1 MKKAKK
7 LYILL
12 AVVVL
17 VIGLVA
23 IFLFTNDSPQTVA
36 SSDDNNSID
45 YIELAN
51 TTDDISKIYTL
62 DYQSGINEQIET
74 LKNKN
79 NYTIKEPLLIANP
92 YGTNTTGVYMY
103 FKTDDECNVSYT
115 ISAEGYDDFSKT
127 LNNSNNN
134 GYTTEHEYLLV
145 GIVPGTTNNII
156 VTLTDANEN
165 IIDTLNWSYDAPK
178 LLGSEDNVQ
187 LEITTGSSS
196 EPLSD
201 GLYAML
207 GNRTAEDNEEVD
219 FILLY
224 DNNGTIRSEIPI
236 TSYRSC
242 RIIFDDDM
250 MYYSISTSKIAGM
263 NRLGQV
269 TEIFNTGDY
278 KLHHDYIWGGE
289 NDLLVLASKNDAKT
303 EEDIIISIDRDTGDV
318 SEIIDLK
325 DLFTNY
331 FNTLNIDE
339 DSDEALDW
347 MHINSIQLI
356 NDDSIIISSRE
367 TSSIIKIDN
376 IYDQPTVD
384 YMIGSKTFWQESGYN
399 DLVLEQIGDFSLNA
413 GQHCVT
419 YQEDDSLAD
428 GQYYLYFYNNNNTV
442 CSTRDYDYSNE
453 TNYEGASIGVNGEQ
467 SYYDKYLVDEKS
479 GTFELVNRI
488 SVTYSG
494 YVSSVQELD
503 DNIIVDSGSAFEA
516 SEFDSN
522 NQLIQTVIGT
532 GDTWW
537 YRVFKYDFNNYWFQ

>member
-7 LYILL
+7 IILIC
-12 AVVVL
+12 AGII

-23 IFLFTNDSPQTVA
+23 IFLFTNDSPQTAA
-36 SSDDNNSID
+36 SSNDSNSID
-45 YIELAN
+45 YIELTD

-62 DYQSGINEQIET
+62 DYQSEINEQIET

-92 YGTNTTGVYMY
+92 YGTNTTAVYMY
-103 FKTDDECNVSYT
+103 FKTDDECNASYT
-115 ISAEGYDDFSKT
+115 ISADGYDDFLRT
-127 LNNSNNN
+127 LNNNSNS

-145 GIVPGTTNNII
+145 GFVPGTTNNIT
-156 VTLTDANEN
+156 VTLTDTKGN
-165 IIDTLNWSYDAPK
+165 IIDTLDWSYDAPE
-178 LLGSEDNVQ
+178 LLGSEDNIQ
-187 LEITTGSSS
+187 LEVTTGNSS

-207 GNRTAEDNEEVD
+207 GNHTAEDNEEVD

-242 RIIFDDDM
+242 RVIFDDDM
-250 MYYSISTSKIAGM
+250 MYYSISASKIAGM
-263 NRLGQV
+263 NKTGQV

-278 KLHHDYIWGGE
+278 KLHHDYIWGSE
-289 NDLLVLASKNDAKT
+289 NDLIVLASKKDAET
-303 EEDIIISIDRDTGDV
+303 NEDRIISIDRDTGDV
-318 SEIIDLK
+318 KELIDLK
-325 DLFTNY
+325 DLFSNY
-331 FNTLNIDE
+331 FNTLTISD
-339 DSDEALDW
+339 DSDEAFDW

-356 NDDSIIISSRE
+356 NEDSIIISSRE

-384 YMIGSKTFWQESGYN
+384 YMIGSKTFWQESGYDN
-399 DLVLEQIGDFSLNA
+399 LVLEQIGDFSLNA

-442 CSTRDYDYSNE
+442 CSTRNYDYSNE

-467 SYYDKYLVDEKS
+467 SYYDKYLVDENL
-479 GTFELVNRI
+479 GTFELVDRI

-503 DNIIVDSGSAFEA
+503 DNIIIDSGSAFEA

-522 NQLIQTVIGT
+522 HQLIQTVVGT

>member
-7 LYILL
+7 IILIC
-12 AVVVL
+12 AGII

-23 IFLFTNDSPQTVA
+23 IFLFTNDFPQTAA
-36 SSDDNNSID
+36 SSNDSNSID
-45 YIELAN
+45 YIELTD

-62 DYQSGINEQIET
+62 DYQSEINEQIET

-92 YGTNTTGVYMY
+92 YGTNTTAVYMY
-103 FKTDDECNVSYT
+103 FKTDDECNASYT
-115 ISAEGYDDFSKT
+115 ISADGYDDFLRT
-127 LNNSNNN
+127 LNNNSNS

-145 GIVPGTTNNII
+145 GFVPGTTNNIT
-156 VTLTDANEN
+156 VTLTDTKGN
-165 IIDTLNWSYDAPK
+165 IIDTLDWSYDAPE
-178 LLGSEDNVQ
+178 LLGSEDNIQ
-187 LEITTGSSS
+187 LEVTTGNSS

-242 RIIFDDDM
+242 RVIFDDDM
-250 MYYSISTSKIAGM
+250 MYYSISASKIAGM
-263 NRLGQV
+263 NKTGQV

-278 KLHHDYIWGGE
+278 KLHHDYIWGSE
-289 NDLLVLASKNDAKT
+289 NDLIVLASKKDAET
-303 EEDIIISIDRDTGDV
+303 NEDRIISIDRDTGDV
-318 SEIIDLK
+318 KELIDLK
-325 DLFTNY
+325 DLFSNY
-331 FNTLNIDE
+331 FNTLTISD
-339 DSDEALDW
+339 DSDEAFDW

-356 NDDSIIISSRE
+356 NEDSIIISSRE

-384 YMIGSKTFWQESGYN
+384 YMIGSKTFWQESGYDN
-399 DLVLEQIGDFSLNA
+399 LVLEQIGDFSLNA

-442 CSTRDYDYSNE
+442 CSTHNYDYSNE

-467 SYYDKYLVDEKS
+467 SYYDKYLVDENL
-479 GTFELVNRI
+479 GTFELVDRI

-503 DNIIVDSGSAFEA
+503 DNIIIDSGSAFEA

-522 NQLIQTVIGT
+522 HQLIQTVVGT
-532 GDTWW
+532 GNTWW

>member
-7 LYILL
+7 IILIC
-12 AVVVL
+12 AGII

-23 IFLFTNDSPQTVA
+23 IFLFTNDSPQTAA
-36 SSDDNNSID
+36 SSNDSNSID
-45 YIELAN
+45 YIELTD

-92 YGTNTTGVYMY
+92 YGTNTTAVYMY
-103 FKTDDECNVSYT
+103 FKTDDECNASYT
-115 ISAEGYDDFSKT
+115 ISADGYDDFSRT
-127 LNNSNNN
+127 LNNNSNS

-145 GIVPGTTNNII
+145 GFVPGTTNSIT
-156 VTLTDANEN
+156 VTLTDTKGN
-165 IIDTLNWSYDAPK
+165 IIDTLDWSYDAPE
-178 LLGSEDNVQ
+178 LLGSEDNIQ
-187 LEITTGSSS
+187 LEVTTGNSS

-242 RIIFDDDM
+242 RVIFDDDM
-250 MYYSISTSKIAGM
+250 MYYSISASKIAGM
-263 NRLGQV
+263 NKTGQV

-278 KLHHDYIWGGE
+278 KLHHDYIWGSE
-289 NDLLVLASKNDAKT
+289 NDLIVLASKKDAET
-303 EEDIIISIDRDTGDV
+303 NEDRIISIDRDTGDV
-318 SEIIDLK
+318 KELIDLK
-325 DLFTNY
+325 DLFSNY
-331 FNTLNIDE
+331 FNTLTISD
-339 DSDEALDW
+339 DSDEAFDW
-347 MHINSIQLI
+347 MHIDSIQLI
-356 NDDSIIISSRE
+356 NEDSIIISSRE

-384 YMIGSKTFWQESGYN
+384 YMIGSKTFWQESGYDN
-399 DLVLEQIGDFSLNA
+399 LVLEQIGDFSLNA

-442 CSTRDYDYSNE
+442 CSTRNYDYSNE

-467 SYYDKYLVDEKS
+467 SYYDKYLVDENL
-479 GTFELVNRI
+479 GTFELVDRI

-503 DNIIVDSGSAFEA
+503 DNIIIDSGSAFEA

-522 NQLIQTVIGT
+522 HQLIQTAVGT

-537 YRVFKYDFNNYWFQ
+537 YRVFKYNFNNYWFQ

>member
-7 LYILL
+7 IILIC
-12 AVVVL
+12 AGII

-23 IFLFTNDSPQTVA
+23 IFLFTNDSPQTAA
-36 SSDDNNSID
+36 SSNDSNSID
-45 YIELAN
+45 YIELTD

-92 YGTNTTGVYMY
+92 YGTNTTAVYMY
-103 FKTDDECNVSYT
+103 FKTDDECNASYT
-115 ISAEGYDDFSKT
+115 ISADGYDDFSRT
-127 LNNSNNN
+127 LNNNSNS

-145 GIVPGTTNNII
+145 GFVPGTTNSITA
-156 VTLTDANEN
+156 TLTDTKGN
-165 IIDTLNWSYDAPK
+165 IIDTLDWSYDAPE
-178 LLGSEDNVQ
+178 LLGSEDNIQ
-187 LEITTGSSS
+187 LEVTTGNSS

-242 RIIFDDDM
+242 RVIFDDDM
-250 MYYSISTSKIAGM
+250 MYYSISASKIAGM
-263 NRLGQV
+263 NKTGQV

-278 KLHHDYIWGGE
+278 KLHHDYIWGSE
-289 NDLLVLASKNDAKT
+289 NDLIVLASKKDAET
-303 EEDIIISIDRDTGDV
+303 NEDRIISIDRDTGDV
-318 SEIIDLK
+318 KELIDLK
-325 DLFTNY
+325 DLFSNY
-331 FNTLNIDE
+331 FNTLTISD
-339 DSDEALDW
+339 DSDEAFDW

-356 NDDSIIISSRE
+356 NEDSIIISSRE

-384 YMIGSKTFWQESGYN
+384 YMIGSKTFWQESGYDN
-399 DLVLEQIGDFSLNA
+399 LVLEQIGDFSLNA

-442 CSTRDYDYSNE
+442 CSTRNYDYSNE

-467 SYYDKYLVDEKS
+467 PYYDKYLVDENL
-479 GTFELVNRI
+479 GTFELVDRI

-503 DNIIVDSGSAFEA
+503 DNIIIDSGSAFEA
-516 SEFDSN
+516 YEFDSN
-522 NQLIQTVIGT
+522 HQLIQTVVGT
-532 GDTWW
+532 GDIWW

>member
-7 LYILL
+7 IILIC
-12 AVVVL
+12 AGII

-23 IFLFTNDSPQTVA
+23 IFLFTNDSPQTAA
-36 SSDDNNSID
+36 SSNDSNSID
-45 YIELAN
+45 YIELTD
-51 TTDDISKIYTL
+51 TTDNISKIYTL

-92 YGTNTTGVYMY
+92 YGTNTTAVYMY
-103 FKTDDECNVSYT
+103 FKTDDECNASYT
-115 ISAEGYDDFSKT
+115 ISADGYDDFSRT
-127 LNNSNNN
+127 LNNNSNSS
-134 GYTTEHEYLLV
+134 YTTEHEYLLV
-145 GIVPGTTNNII
+145 GFVPGTTNSIT
-156 VTLTDANEN
+156 VTLTDTKGN
-165 IIDTLNWSYDAPK
+165 IIDTLDWSYDAPE
-178 LLGSEDNVQ
+178 LLGSEDNIQ
-187 LEITTGSSS
+187 LEVTTGNSS

-242 RIIFDDDM
+242 RVIFDDDM
-250 MYYSISTSKIAGM
+250 MYYSISASKIAGM
-263 NRLGQV
+263 NKTGQV

-278 KLHHDYIWGGE
+278 KLHHDYIWGSE
-289 NDLLVLASKNDAKT
+289 NDLIVLASKKDAET
-303 EEDIIISIDRDTGDV
+303 NEDRIISIDRDTGDV
-318 SEIIDLK
+318 KELIDLK
-325 DLFTNY
+325 DLFSNY
-331 FNTLNIDE
+331 FNTLTISD
-339 DSDEALDW
+339 DSDEAFDW

-356 NDDSIIISSRE
+356 NEDSIIISSRE
-367 TSSIIKIDN
+367 TSLIIKIDN

-384 YMIGSKTFWQESGYN
+384 YMIGSKTFWQESGYDN
-399 DLVLEQIGDFSLNA
+399 LVLEQIGDFSLNA

-442 CSTRDYDYSNE
+442 CSTRNYDYSNE

-467 SYYDKYLVDEKS
+467 SYYDKYLVDENL
-479 GTFELVNRI
+479 GTFELVDRI

-503 DNIIVDSGSAFEA
+503 DNIIIDSGSAFEA

-522 NQLIQTVIGT
+522 HQLIQTVVGT

>member
-12 AVVVL
+12 AVMVL

-62 DYQSGINEQIET
+62 DYQSGINDQIET

-145 GIVPGTTNNII
+145 GIVPGTTNNITVI
-156 VTLTDANEN
+156 LTDANEN

-187 LEITTGSSS
+187 LEVTTGSSS

>member
-7 LYILL
+7 IILIC
-12 AVVVL
+12 AGII

-23 IFLFTNDSPQTVA
+23 IFLFTNDSPQTAA
-36 SSDDNNSID
+36 SSNDSNSID
-45 YIELAN
+45 YIELTD

-62 DYQSGINEQIET
+62 DYQSEINEQIET

-92 YGTNTTGVYMY
+92 YGTNTTAVYMY
-103 FKTDDECNVSYT
+103 FKTDDECNASYT
-115 ISAEGYDDFSKT
+115 ISADGYDDFLRT
-127 LNNSNNN
+127 LNNNSNS

-145 GIVPGTTNNII
+145 GFVPGTTNNIT
-156 VTLTDANEN
+156 VTLTDTKGN
-165 IIDTLNWSYDAPK
+165 IIDTLDWSYDAPE
-178 LLGSEDNVQ
+178 LLGSEDNIQ
-187 LEITTGSSS
+187 LEVTTGNSS

-242 RIIFDDDM
+242 RVIFDDDM
-250 MYYSISTSKIAGM
+250 MYYSISASKIAGM
-263 NRLGQV
+263 NKTGQV

-278 KLHHDYIWGGE
+278 KLHHDYIWGSE
-289 NDLLVLASKNDAKT
+289 NDLIVLASKKDAET
-303 EEDIIISIDRDTGDV
+303 NEDRIISIDRDTGDV
-318 SEIIDLK
+318 KELIDLK
-325 DLFTNY
+325 DLFSNY
-331 FNTLNIDE
+331 FNTLTISD
-339 DSDEALDW
+339 DSDEAFGW

-356 NDDSIIISSRE
+356 NEDSIIISSRE

-384 YMIGSKTFWQESGYN
+384 YMIGSKTFWQESGYDN
-399 DLVLEQIGDFSLNA
+399 LVLEQIGDFSLNA

-442 CSTRDYDYSNE
+442 CSTRNYDYSNE

-467 SYYDKYLVDEKS
+467 SYYDKYLVDENL
-479 GTFELVNRI
+479 GTFELVDRI

-503 DNIIVDSGSAFEA
+503 DNIIIDSGSAFEA

-522 NQLIQTVIGT
+522 HQLIQTVVGT

>member
-7 LYILL
+7 IILIC
-12 AVVVL
+12 AGII

-23 IFLFTNDSPQTVA
+23 IFLFTNDSPQTAA
-36 SSDDNNSID
+36 SSNDSNSID
-45 YIELAN
+45 YIELTD

-92 YGTNTTGVYMY
+92 YGTNTTAVYMY
-103 FKTDDECNVSYT
+103 FKTDDECNASYT
-115 ISAEGYDDFSKT
+115 ISADGYDDFSRT
-127 LNNSNNN
+127 LNNNSNS

-145 GIVPGTTNNII
+145 GFVPGTTNSITA
-156 VTLTDANEN
+156 TLTDTKGN
-165 IIDTLNWSYDAPK
+165 IIDTLDWSYDAPE
-178 LLGSEDNVQ
+178 LLGSEDNIQ
-187 LEITTGSSS
+187 LEVTTGNSS

-242 RIIFDDDM
+242 RVIFDDDM
-250 MYYSISTSKIAGM
+250 MYYSISASKIAGM
-263 NRLGQV
+263 NKTGQV

-278 KLHHDYIWGGE
+278 KLHHDYIWGSE
-289 NDLLVLASKNDAKT
+289 NDLIVLASKKDAET
-303 EEDIIISIDRDTGDV
+303 NEDRIISIDRDTGDV
-318 SEIIDLK
+318 KELIDLK
-325 DLFTNY
+325 DLFSNY
-331 FNTLNIDE
+331 FNTLTISD
-339 DSDEALDW
+339 DSDEAFDW

-356 NDDSIIISSRE
+356 NEDSIIISSRE

-384 YMIGSKTFWQESGYN
+384 YMIGSKTFWQESGYDN
-399 DLVLEQIGDFSLNA
+399 LVFEQIGDFSLNA

-442 CSTRDYDYSNE
+442 CSTRNYDYSNE

-467 SYYDKYLVDEKS
+467 SYYDKYLVDENL
-479 GTFELVNRI
+479 GTFELVDRI

-503 DNIIVDSGSAFEA
+503 DNIIIDSGSAFEA

-522 NQLIQTVIGT
+522 HQLIQTVVGT

>member
-7 LYILL
+7 IILIC
-12 AVVVL
+12 AGII

-23 IFLFTNDSPQTVA
+23 IFLFTNDSPQTAA
-36 SSDDNNSID
+36 SSNDSNSID
-45 YIELAN
+45 YIELTD

-92 YGTNTTGVYMY
+92 YGTNTTAVYMY
-103 FKTDDECNVSYT
+103 FKTDDECNASYT
-115 ISAEGYDDFSKT
+115 ISADGYDDFSRT
-127 LNNSNNN
+127 LNNNSNS

-145 GIVPGTTNNII
+145 GFVPGTTNSIT
-156 VTLTDANEN
+156 VTLTDTKGN
-165 IIDTLNWSYDAPK
+165 IIDTLDWSYDAPE
-178 LLGSEDNVQ
+178 LLGSEDNIQ
-187 LEITTGSSS
+187 LEVTTGNSS

-242 RIIFDDDM
+242 RVIFDDDM
-250 MYYSISTSKIAGM
+250 MYYSISASKIAGM
-263 NRLGQV
+263 NKTGQV

-278 KLHHDYIWGGE
+278 KLHHDYIWGSE
-289 NDLLVLASKNDAKT
+289 NDLIVLASKKDAET
-303 EEDIIISIDRDTGDV
+303 NEDRIISIDRDTGDV
-318 SEIIDLK
+318 KELIDLK
-325 DLFTNY
+325 DLFSNY
-331 FNTLNIDE
+331 FNTLTISD
-339 DSDEALDW
+339 DSDEAFYW

-356 NDDSIIISSRE
+356 NEDSIIISSRE

-384 YMIGSKTFWQESGYN
+384 YMIGSKTFWQESGYDN
-399 DLVLEQIGDFSLNA
+399 LVLEQIGDFSLNA

-442 CSTRDYDYSNE
+442 CSTRNYDYSNE

-467 SYYDKYLVDEKS
+467 SYYDKYLVDENL
-479 GTFELVNRI
+479 GTFELVDRI

-503 DNIIVDSGSAFEA
+503 DNIIIDSGSAFEA

-522 NQLIQTVIGT
+522 HQLIQTAVGT

-537 YRVFKYDFNNYWFQ
+537 YRVFKYNFNNYWFQ

>member
-7 LYILL
+7 IILIC
-12 AVVVL
+12 AGII

-23 IFLFTNDSPQTVA
+23 IFLFTNDSPQTAA
-36 SSDDNNSID
+36 SSNDSNSID
-45 YIELAN
+45 YIELTD

-92 YGTNTTGVYMY
+92 YGTNTTAVYMY
-103 FKTDDECNVSYT
+103 FKTDDECNASYT
-115 ISAEGYDDFSKT
+115 ISADGYDDFSRT
-127 LNNSNNN
+127 LNNNSNSD
-134 GYTTEHEYLLV
+134 YTTEHEYLLV
-145 GIVPGTTNNII
+145 GFVPGTTNSIT
-156 VTLTDANEN
+156 VTLTDTKGN
-165 IIDTLNWSYDAPK
+165 IIDTLDWSYDAPE
-178 LLGSEDNVQ
+178 LLGSEDNIQ
-187 LEITTGSSS
+187 LEVTTGNSS

-242 RIIFDDDM
+242 RVIFDDDM
-250 MYYSISTSKIAGM
+250 MYYSISASKIAGM
-263 NRLGQV
+263 NKTGQV

-278 KLHHDYIWGGE
+278 KLHHDYIWGSE
-289 NDLLVLASKNDAKT
+289 NDLIVLASKKDAET
-303 EEDIIISIDRDTGDV
+303 NEDRIISIDRDTGDV
-318 SEIIDLK
+318 KELIDLK
-325 DLFTNY
+325 DLFSNY
-331 FNTLNIDE
+331 FNTLTISD
-339 DSDEALDW
+339 DSDEAFDW

-356 NDDSIIISSRE
+356 NEDSIIISSRE

-384 YMIGSKTFWQESGYN
+384 YMIGSKTFWQESGYDN
-399 DLVLEQIGDFSLNA
+399 LVLEQIGDFSLNA

-442 CSTRDYDYSNE
+442 CSTRNYDYSNE

-467 SYYDKYLVDEKS
+467 SYYDKYLVDENL
-479 GTFELVNRI
+479 GTFELVDRI

-503 DNIIVDSGSAFEA
+503 DNIIIDSGSAFEA

-522 NQLIQTVIGT
+522 HQLIQTVVGT

>member
-7 LYILL
+7 IILIC
-12 AVVVL
+12 AGII

-23 IFLFTNDSPQTVA
+23 IFLFTNDSPQTAA
-36 SSDDNNSID
+36 SSNDSNSID
-45 YIELAN
+45 YIELTD

-92 YGTNTTGVYMY
+92 YGTNTTAVYMY
-103 FKTDDECNVSYT
+103 FKTDDECNASYT
-115 ISAEGYDDFSKT
+115 ISAHGYDDFSRT
-127 LNNSNNN
+127 LNNNSNS

-145 GIVPGTTNNII
+145 GFVPGTTNSITA
-156 VTLTDANEN
+156 TLTDTKGN
-165 IIDTLNWSYDAPK
+165 IIDTLDWSYDAPE
-178 LLGSEDNVQ
+178 LLGSEDNIQ
-187 LEITTGSSS
+187 LEVTTGNSS

-242 RIIFDDDM
+242 RVIFDDDM
-250 MYYSISTSKIAGM
+250 MYYSISASKIAGM
-263 NRLGQV
+263 NKTGQV

-278 KLHHDYIWGGE
+278 KLHHDYIWGSE
-289 NDLLVLASKNDAKT
+289 NDLIVLASKKDAET
-303 EEDIIISIDRDTGDV
+303 NEDRIISIDRDTGDV
-318 SEIIDLK
+318 KELIDLK
-325 DLFTNY
+325 DLFSNY
-331 FNTLNIDE
+331 FNTLTISD
-339 DSDEALDW
+339 DSDEAFDW

-356 NDDSIIISSRE
+356 NEDSIIISSRE

-384 YMIGSKTFWQESGYN
+384 YMIGSKTFWQESGYDN
-399 DLVLEQIGDFSLNA
+399 LVLEQIGDFSLNA

-442 CSTRDYDYSNE
+442 CSTRNYDYSNE

-467 SYYDKYLVDEKS
+467 PYYDKYLVDENL
-479 GTFELVNRI
+479 GTFELVDRI

-503 DNIIVDSGSAFEA
+503 DNIIIDSGSAFEA

-522 NQLIQTVIGT
+522 HQLIQTVVGT

>member
-7 LYILL
+7 IILIC
-12 AVVVL
+12 AGII

-23 IFLFTNDSPQTVA
+23 IFLFTNDSPQTAA
-36 SSDDNNSID
+36 SSNDSNSID
-45 YIELAN
+45 YIELTD

-62 DYQSGINEQIET
+62 DYQSEINEQIET

-92 YGTNTTGVYMY
+92 YGTNTTAVYMY
-103 FKTDDECNVSYT
+103 FKTDDECNASYT
-115 ISAEGYDDFSKT
+115 ISADGYDDFLRT
-127 LNNSNNN
+127 LNNNSNS

-145 GIVPGTTNNII
+145 GFVPGTTNNIT
-156 VTLTDANEN
+156 VTLTDTKGN
-165 IIDTLNWSYDAPK
+165 IIDTLDWSYDAPE
-178 LLGSEDNVQ
+178 LLGSEDNIQ
-187 LEITTGSSS
+187 LEVTTGNSS

-242 RIIFDDDM
+242 RVIFDDDM
-250 MYYSISTSKIAGM
+250 MYYSISASKIAGM
-263 NRLGQV
+263 NKTGQV

-278 KLHHDYIWGGE
+278 KLHHDYIWGSE
-289 NDLLVLASKNDAKT
+289 NDLIVLASKKDAET
-303 EEDIIISIDRDTGDV
+303 NEDRIISIDRATGDV
-318 SEIIDLK
+318 KELIDLK
-325 DLFTNY
+325 DLFSNY
-331 FNTLNIDE
+331 FNTLTISD
-339 DSDEALDW
+339 DSDEAFDW

-356 NDDSIIISSRE
+356 NEDSIIISSRE

-384 YMIGSKTFWQESGYN
+384 YMIGSKTFWQESGYDN
-399 DLVLEQIGDFSLNA
+399 LVLEQIGDFSLNA

-442 CSTRDYDYSNE
+442 CSTRNYDYSNE

-467 SYYDKYLVDEKS
+467 SYYDKYLVDENL
-479 GTFELVNRI
+479 GTFELVDRI

-503 DNIIVDSGSAFEA
+503 DNIIIDSGSAFEA

-522 NQLIQTVIGT
+522 HQLIQTVVGT

>member
-7 LYILL
+7 IILIC
-12 AVVVL
+12 AGII

-23 IFLFTNDSPQTVA
+23 IFLFTNDSPQTAA
-36 SSDDNNSID
+36 SSNDSNSID
-45 YIELAN
+45 YIELTD

-62 DYQSGINEQIET
+62 DYQSEINEQIET

-92 YGTNTTGVYMY
+92 YGTNTTAVYMY
-103 FKTDDECNVSYT
+103 FKTDDECNASYT
-115 ISAEGYDDFSKT
+115 ISADGYDDFLRT
-127 LNNSNNN
+127 LNNNSNS

-145 GIVPGTTNNII
+145 GFVPGTTNNIT
-156 VTLTDANEN
+156 VTLTDTKGN
-165 IIDTLNWSYDAPK
+165 IIDTLDWSYDAPE
-178 LLGSEDNVQ
+178 LLGSEDNIQ
-187 LEITTGSSS
+187 LEVTTGNSS

-242 RIIFDDDM
+242 RVIFDDDM
-250 MYYSISTSKIAGM
+250 MYYSISASKIAGM
-263 NRLGQV
+263 NKTGQV

-278 KLHHDYIWGGE
+278 KLHHDYIWGSE
-289 NDLLVLASKNDAKT
+289 NDLIVLASKKDAET
-303 EEDIIISIDRDTGDV
+303 NEDRIISIDRDTGDV
-318 SEIIDLK
+318 KELIDLK
-325 DLFTNY
+325 DLFSNY
-331 FNTLNIDE
+331 FNTLTISD
-339 DSDEALDW
+339 DSDEAFDW

-356 NDDSIIISSRE
+356 NEDSIIISSRE

-384 YMIGSKTFWQESGYN
+384 YMIGSKTFWQESGYDN
-399 DLVLEQIGDFSLNA
+399 LVLEQIGDFSLNA

-442 CSTRDYDYSNE
+442 CSTRNYDYSNE

-467 SYYDKYLVDEKS
+467 SYYDKYLVDENL
-479 GTFELVNRI
+479 GTFELVDRI

-503 DNIIVDSGSAFEA
+503 DNIIIDSGSAFEA

-522 NQLIQTVIGT
+522 HQLIQTVVGT

>member
-7 LYILL
+7 IILIC
-12 AVVVL
+12 AGII

-23 IFLFTNDSPQTVA
+23 IFLFTNDSPQTAA
-36 SSDDNNSID
+36 SSNDSNSID
-45 YIELAN
+45 YIELTD

-92 YGTNTTGVYMY
+92 YGTNTTAVYMY
-103 FKTDDECNVSYT
+103 FKTDDECNASYT
-115 ISAEGYDDFSKT
+115 ISADGYDDFSRT
-127 LNNSNNN
+127 LNNNSNS

-145 GIVPGTTNNII
+145 GFVPGTTNNIT
-156 VTLTDANEN
+156 VTLTDTKGN
-165 IIDTLNWSYDAPK
+165 IIDTLDWSYDAPE
-178 LLGSEDNVQ
+178 LLGSEDNIQ
-187 LEITTGSSS
+187 LEVTTGNSS

-242 RIIFDDDM
+242 RVIFDDDM
-250 MYYSISTSKIAGM
+250 MYYSISASKIAGM
-263 NRLGQV
+263 NKTGQV

-278 KLHHDYIWGGE
+278 KLHHDYIWGSE
-289 NDLLVLASKNDAKT
+289 NDLIVLASKKDAET
-303 EEDIIISIDRDTGDV
+303 NEDRIISIDRDTGDV
-318 SEIIDLK
+318 KELIDLK
-325 DLFTNY
+325 DLFNNY
-331 FNTLNIDE
+331 FNTLTISD
-339 DSDEALDW
+339 DSDEAFDW
-347 MHINSIQLI
+347 MHINSIQPI
-356 NDDSIIISSRE
+356 NEDSIIISSRE

-384 YMIGSKTFWQESGYN
+384 YMIGSKTFWQESGYDN
-399 DLVLEQIGDFSLNA
+399 LVLEQIGDFSLNA

-442 CSTRDYDYSNE
+442 CSTRNYDYSNE

-467 SYYDKYLVDEKS
+467 SYYDKYLVDENL
-479 GTFELVNRI
+479 GTFELVDRI

-503 DNIIVDSGSAFEA
+503 DNIIIDSGSAFEA

-522 NQLIQTVIGT
+522 HQLIQTVVGT

>member
-7 LYILL
+7 IILIC
-12 AVVVL
+12 AGII

-23 IFLFTNDSPQTVA
+23 IFLFTNDSPQTAA
-36 SSDDNNSID
+36 SSNDSNSID
-45 YIELAN
+45 YIELTD

-92 YGTNTTGVYMY
+92 YGTNTTAVYMY
-103 FKTDDECNVSYT
+103 FKTDDECNASYT
-115 ISAEGYDDFSKT
+115 ISADGYDDFSRT
-127 LNNSNNN
+127 LNNNSNS

-145 GIVPGTTNNII
+145 GFVPGTTNSIT
-156 VTLTDANEN
+156 VTLTDTKGN
-165 IIDTLNWSYDAPK
+165 IIDTLDWSYDAPE
-178 LLGSEDNVQ
+178 LLGSEDNIQ
-187 LEITTGSSS
+187 LEVTTGNSS

-242 RIIFDDDM
+242 RVIFDDDM
-250 MYYSISTSKIAGM
+250 MYYSISASKIAGM
-263 NRLGQV
+263 NKTGQV

-278 KLHHDYIWGGE
+278 KLHHDYIWGSE
-289 NDLLVLASKNDAKT
+289 NDLIVLASKKDAET
-303 EEDIIISIDRDTGDV
+303 NEDRIISIDRDTGDV
-318 SEIIDLK
+318 KELIDLK
-325 DLFTNY
+325 DLFSNY
-331 FNTLNIDE
+331 FNTLTISD
-339 DSDEALDW
+339 DSDEAFDW

-356 NDDSIIISSRE
+356 NEDSIIISSQE

-384 YMIGSKTFWQESGYN
+384 YMIGSKTFWQESGYDN
-399 DLVLEQIGDFSLNA
+399 LVLEQIGDFSLNA

-442 CSTRDYDYSNE
+442 CSTRNYDYSNE

-467 SYYDKYLVDEKS
+467 SYYDKYLVDENL
-479 GTFELVNRI
+479 GTFELVDRI

-503 DNIIVDSGSAFEA
+503 DNIIIDSGSAFEA

-522 NQLIQTVIGT
+522 HQLIQTVVGT

>member
-12 AVVVL
+12 AVMVL

-62 DYQSGINEQIET
+62 DYQSGINDQIET

-145 GIVPGTTNNII
+145 GIVPGTTNNITVI
-156 VTLTDANEN
+156 LTDANEN

-187 LEITTGSSS
+187 LEVTTGSSS

-503 DNIIVDSGSAFEA
+503 DNIIIDSGSAFEA

-522 NQLIQTVIGT
+522 HQLIQTVVGT

>member
-115 ISAEGYDDFSKT
+115 ISAEGYDDFLKT

-145 GIVPGTTNNII
+145 GIVPGTTNNIT

-187 LEITTGSSS
+187 LEVTTGNSS

-236 TSYRSC
+236 TSDRSC

>member
-7 LYILL
+7 IILIC
-12 AVVVL
+12 AGII

-23 IFLFTNDSPQTVA
+23 IFLFTNDSPQTAA
-36 SSDDNNSID
+36 SSNDSNSID
-45 YIELAN
+45 YIELTD

-62 DYQSGINEQIET
+62 DYQSEINEQIET

-92 YGTNTTGVYMY
+92 YGTNTTAVYMY
-103 FKTDDECNVSYT
+103 FKTDDECNASYT
-115 ISAEGYDDFSKT
+115 ISADGYDDFLRT
-127 LNNSNNN
+127 LNNNSNS

-145 GIVPGTTNNII
+145 GFVPGTTNNIT
-156 VTLTDANEN
+156 VTLTDTKGN
-165 IIDTLNWSYDAPK
+165 IIDTLDWSYDAPE
-178 LLGSEDNVQ
+178 LLGSEDNIQ
-187 LEITTGSSS
+187 LEVTTGNSS

-242 RIIFDDDM
+242 RVIFDDDM
-250 MYYSISTSKIAGM
+250 MYYSISASKIAGM
-263 NRLGQV
+263 NKTGQV

-278 KLHHDYIWGGE
+278 KLHHDYIWGSE
-289 NDLLVLASKNDAKT
+289 NDLIVLASKKDAET
-303 EEDIIISIDRDTGDV
+303 NEDRIISIDRDTGDV
-318 SEIIDLK
+318 KELIDLK
-325 DLFTNY
+325 DLFSNY
-331 FNTLNIDE
+331 FNTLTISD
-339 DSDEALDW
+339 DSDEAFDW

-356 NDDSIIISSRE
+356 NEDSIIISSRE

-384 YMIGSKTFWQESGYN
+384 YMIGSKTFWQESGYDN
-399 DLVLEQIGDFSLNA
+399 LVLEQIGDFSLNA
-413 GQHCVT
+413 GQYCVT

-442 CSTRDYDYSNE
+442 CSTRNYDYSNE

-467 SYYDKYLVDEKS
+467 SYYDKYLVDENL
-479 GTFELVNRI
+479 GTFELVDRI

-503 DNIIVDSGSAFEA
+503 DNIIIDSGSAFEA

-522 NQLIQTVIGT
+522 HQLIQTVVGT

>member
-7 LYILL
+7 IILIC
-12 AVVVL
+12 AGII

-23 IFLFTNDSPQTVA
+23 IFLFTNDSPQTAA
-36 SSDDNNSID
+36 SSNDSNSID
-45 YIELAN
+45 YIELTD

-92 YGTNTTGVYMY
+92 YGTNTTAVYMY
-103 FKTDDECNVSYT
+103 FKTDDECNASYT
-115 ISAEGYDDFSKT
+115 ISADGYDDFSRT
-127 LNNSNNN
+127 LNNNSNS
-134 GYTTEHEYLLV
+134 GYTTEHEYLLL
-145 GIVPGTTNNII
+145 GFVPGTTNSITA
-156 VTLTDANEN
+156 TLTDTKGN
-165 IIDTLNWSYDAPK
+165 IIDTLDWSYDAPE
-178 LLGSEDNVQ
+178 LLGSEDNIQ
-187 LEITTGSSS
+187 LEVTTGNSS

-242 RIIFDDDM
+242 RVIFDDDM
-250 MYYSISTSKIAGM
+250 MYYSISASKIAGM
-263 NRLGQV
+263 NKTGQV

-278 KLHHDYIWGGE
+278 KLHHDYIWGSE
-289 NDLLVLASKNDAKT
+289 NDLIVLASKKDAET
-303 EEDIIISIDRDTGDV
+303 NEDRIISIDRDTGDV
-318 SEIIDLK
+318 KELIDLK
-325 DLFTNY
+325 DLFSNY
-331 FNTLNIDE
+331 FNTLTISD
-339 DSDEALDW
+339 DSDEAFDW

-356 NDDSIIISSRE
+356 NEDSIIISSRE

-384 YMIGSKTFWQESGYN
+384 YMIGSKTFWQESGYDN
-399 DLVLEQIGDFSLNA
+399 LVLEQIGDFSLNA

-442 CSTRDYDYSNE
+442 CSTRNYDYSNE

-467 SYYDKYLVDEKS
+467 PYYDKYLVDENL
-479 GTFELVNRI
+479 GTFELVDRI

-503 DNIIVDSGSAFEA
+503 DNIIIDSGSAFEA

-522 NQLIQTVIGT
+522 HQLIQTVVGT

>member
-7 LYILL
+7 IILIC
-12 AVVVL
+12 AGII

-23 IFLFTNDSPQTVA
+23 IFLFTNDSPQTAA
-36 SSDDNNSID
+36 SSNDSNSID
-45 YIELAN
+45 YIELTD

-92 YGTNTTGVYMY
+92 YGTNTTAVYMY
-103 FKTDDECNVSYT
+103 FKTDDECNASYT
-115 ISAEGYDDFSKT
+115 ISADGYDDFSRT
-127 LNNSNNN
+127 LNNNSNS

-145 GIVPGTTNNII
+145 GFVPGTTNSIT
-156 VTLTDANEN
+156 VTLTDTKGN
-165 IIDTLNWSYDAPK
+165 IIDTLDWSYDAPE
-178 LLGSEDNVQ
+178 LLGSEDNIQ
-187 LEITTGSSS
+187 LEVTTGNSS

-242 RIIFDDDM
+242 RVIFDDDM
-250 MYYSISTSKIAGM
+250 MYYSISASKIAGM
-263 NRLGQV
+263 NKTGQV

-278 KLHHDYIWGGE
+278 KLHHDYIWGSE
-289 NDLLVLASKNDAKT
+289 NDLIVLASKKDAET
-303 EEDIIISIDRDTGDV
+303 NEDRIISIDRDTGDV
-318 SEIIDLK
+318 KELIDLK
-325 DLFTNY
+325 DLFSNY
-331 FNTLNIDE
+331 FNTLTISD
-339 DSDEALDW
+339 DSDEAFDW

-356 NDDSIIISSRE
+356 NEDSIIISSRE

-384 YMIGSKTFWQESGYN
+384 YMIGSKTFWQESGYDN
-399 DLVLEQIGDFSLNA
+399 LVLEQIGDFSLNA

-442 CSTRDYDYSNE
+442 CSTRNYDYSNE

-467 SYYDKYLVDEKS
+467 SYYDKYLVDENL
-479 GTFELVNRI
+479 GTFELVDRI

-503 DNIIVDSGSAFEA
+503 DNIIIDSGSAFEA

-522 NQLIQTVIGT
+522 HQLIQTVVGT

>member
-7 LYILL
+7 IILIC
-12 AVVVL
+12 AGII

-23 IFLFTNDSPQTVA
+23 IFLFTNDSPQTAA
-36 SSDDNNSID
+36 SSNDSNSID
-45 YIELAN
+45 YIELTD

-92 YGTNTTGVYMY
+92 YGTNTTAVYMY
-103 FKTDDECNVSYT
+103 FKTDDECNASYT
-115 ISAEGYDDFSKT
+115 ISADGYDDFSRT
-127 LNNSNNN
+127 LNNNSNS

-145 GIVPGTTNNII
+145 GFVPGTTNSITA
-156 VTLTDANEN
+156 TLTDTKGN
-165 IIDTLNWSYDAPK
+165 IIDTLDWSYDAPE
-178 LLGSEDNVQ
+178 LLGSEDNIQ
-187 LEITTGSSS
+187 LEVTTGNSS

-242 RIIFDDDM
+242 RVIFDDDM
-250 MYYSISTSKIAGM
+250 MYYSISASKIAGM
-263 NRLGQV
+263 NKTGQV

-278 KLHHDYIWGGE
+278 KLHHDYIWGSE
-289 NDLLVLASKNDAKT
+289 NDLIVLASKKDAET
-303 EEDIIISIDRDTGDV
+303 NEDRIISIDRDTGDV
-318 SEIIDLK
+318 KELIDLK
-325 DLFTNY
+325 DLFSNY
-331 FNTLNIDE
+331 FNTLTISD
-339 DSDEALDW
+339 DSDEAFDW

-356 NDDSIIISSRE
+356 NEDSIIISSRE

-384 YMIGSKTFWQESGYN
+384 YMIGSKTLWQESGYDN
-399 DLVLEQIGDFSLNA
+399 LVLEQIGDFSLNA

-442 CSTRDYDYSNE
+442 CSTRNYDYSNE

-467 SYYDKYLVDEKS
+467 PYYDKYLVDENL
-479 GTFELVNRI
+479 GTFELVDRI

-503 DNIIVDSGSAFEA
+503 DNIIIDSGSAFEA

-522 NQLIQTVIGT
+522 HQLIQTVVGT

>member
-1 MKKAKK
+1 
-7 LYILL
+7 
-12 AVVVL
+12 
-17 VIGLVA
+17 
-23 IFLFTNDSPQTVA
+23 
-36 SSDDNNSID
+36 
-45 YIELAN
+45 
-51 TTDDISKIYTL
+51 
-62 DYQSGINEQIET
+62 
-74 LKNKN
+74 
-79 NYTIKEPLLIANP
+79 
-92 YGTNTTGVYMY
+92 MY

-115 ISAEGYDDFSKT
+115 ISAEGYDDFLKT

-145 GIVPGTTNNII
+145 GIVPGTTNNIT

-187 LEITTGSSS
+187 LEVTTGNSS

>member
-1 MKKAKK
+1 
-7 LYILL
+7 
-12 AVVVL
+12 
-17 VIGLVA
+17 
-23 IFLFTNDSPQTVA
+23 
-36 SSDDNNSID
+36 
-45 YIELAN
+45 
-51 TTDDISKIYTL
+51 
-62 DYQSGINEQIET
+62 
-74 LKNKN
+74 
-79 NYTIKEPLLIANP
+79 
-92 YGTNTTGVYMY
+92 
-103 FKTDDECNVSYT
+103 
-115 ISAEGYDDFSKT
+115 
-127 LNNSNNN
+127 
-134 GYTTEHEYLLV
+134 
-145 GIVPGTTNNII
+145 
-156 VTLTDANEN
+156 
-165 IIDTLNWSYDAPK
+165 
-178 LLGSEDNVQ
+178 
-187 LEITTGSSS
+187 
-196 EPLSD
+196 
-201 GLYAML
+201 ML

>member
-7 LYILL
+7 IILIC
-12 AVVVL
+12 AGII

-23 IFLFTNDSPQTVA
+23 IFLFTNDSPQTAA
-36 SSDDNNSID
+36 SSNDSNSID
-45 YIELAN
+45 YIELTD

-62 DYQSGINEQIET
+62 DYQSEINEQIET

-92 YGTNTTGVYMY
+92 YGTNTTAVYMY
-103 FKTDDECNVSYT
+103 FKTDDECNASYT
-115 ISAEGYDDFSKT
+115 ISADGYDDFLRT
-127 LNNSNNN
+127 LNNNSNS

-145 GIVPGTTNNII
+145 GFVPGTTNNIT
-156 VTLTDANEN
+156 VTLTDTKGN
-165 IIDTLNWSYDAPK
+165 IIDTLDWSYDAPE
-178 LLGSEDNVQ
+178 LLGSEDNIQ
-187 LEITTGSSS
+187 LEVTTGNSS

-242 RIIFDDDM
+242 RVIFDDDM
-250 MYYSISTSKIAGM
+250 MYYSISASKIAGM
-263 NRLGQV
+263 NKTGQV

-278 KLHHDYIWGGE
+278 KLHHDYIWGSE
-289 NDLLVLASKNDAKT
+289 NDLIVLASKKDAET
-303 EEDIIISIDRDTGDV
+303 NEDRIISIDRDTGDV
-318 SEIIDLK
+318 KELIDLK
-325 DLFTNY
+325 DLFSNY
-331 FNTLNIDE
+331 FNTLTISD
-339 DSDEALDW
+339 DSDEAFDW

-356 NDDSIIISSRE
+356 NEDSIIISSRE

-384 YMIGSKTFWQESGYN
+384 YMIGSKTFWQESGYDN
-399 DLVLEQIGDFSLNA
+399 LVLEQIGDFSLNA

-442 CSTRDYDYSNE
+442 CSTHNYDYSNE

-467 SYYDKYLVDEKS
+467 SYYDKYLVDENL
-479 GTFELVNRI
+479 GTFELVDRI

-503 DNIIVDSGSAFEA
+503 DNIIIDSGSAFEA

-522 NQLIQTVIGT
+522 HQLIQTVVGT

>member
-7 LYILL
+7 IILIC
-12 AVVVL
+12 AGII

-23 IFLFTNDSPQTVA
+23 IFLFTNDSPQTAA
-36 SSDDNNSID
+36 SSNDSNSID
-45 YIELAN
+45 YIELTD

-62 DYQSGINEQIET
+62 DYQSEINEQIET

-92 YGTNTTGVYMY
+92 YGTNTTAVYMY
-103 FKTDDECNVSYT
+103 FKTDDECNASYT
-115 ISAEGYDDFSKT
+115 ISADGYDDFLRT
-127 LNNSNNN
+127 LNNNSNS

-145 GIVPGTTNNII
+145 GFVPGTTNNIT
-156 VTLTDANEN
+156 VTLTDTKGN
-165 IIDTLNWSYDAPK
+165 IIDTLDWSYDAPE
-178 LLGSEDNVQ
+178 LLGSEDNIQ
-187 LEITTGSSS
+187 LEVTTGNSS

-242 RIIFDDDM
+242 RVIFDDDM
-250 MYYSISTSKIAGM
+250 MYYSISAKIAGM
-263 NRLGQV
+263 NKTGQV

-278 KLHHDYIWGGE
+278 KLHHDYIWGSE
-289 NDLLVLASKNDAKT
+289 NDLIVLASKKDAET
-303 EEDIIISIDRDTGDV
+303 NEDRIISIDRDTGDV
-318 SEIIDLK
+318 KELIDLK
-325 DLFTNY
+325 DLFSNY
-331 FNTLNIDE
+331 FNTLTISD
-339 DSDEALDW
+339 DSDEAFDW

-356 NDDSIIISSRE
+356 NEDSIIISSRE

-384 YMIGSKTFWQESGYN
+384 YMIGSKTFWQESGYDN
-399 DLVLEQIGDFSLNA
+399 LVLEQIGDFSLNA

-442 CSTRDYDYSNE
+442 CSTRNYDYSNE

-467 SYYDKYLVDEKS
+467 SYYDKYLVDENL
-479 GTFELVNRI
+479 GTFELVDRI

-503 DNIIVDSGSAFEA
+503 DNIIIDSGSAFEA

-522 NQLIQTVIGT
+522 HQLIQTVVGT

>member
-7 LYILL
+7 IILIC
-12 AVVVL
+12 AGII

-23 IFLFTNDSPQTVA
+23 IFLFTNDSPQTAA
-36 SSDDNNSID
+36 SSNDSNSID
-45 YIELAN
+45 YIELTD

-92 YGTNTTGVYMY
+92 YGTNTTAVYMY
-103 FKTDDECNVSYT
+103 FKTDDECNASYT
-115 ISAEGYDDFSKT
+115 ISADGYDDFSRT
-127 LNNSNNN
+127 LNNNSNS

-145 GIVPGTTNNII
+145 GFVPGTTNSIT
-156 VTLTDANEN
+156 VTLTDTKGN
-165 IIDTLNWSYDAPK
+165 IIDTLDWSYDAPE
-178 LLGSEDNVQ
+178 LLGSEDNIQ
-187 LEITTGSSS
+187 LEVTTGNSS

-242 RIIFDDDM
+242 RVIFDDDM
-250 MYYSISTSKIAGM
+250 MYYSISASKIAGM
-263 NRLGQV
+263 NKTGQV

-278 KLHHDYIWGGE
+278 KLHHDYIWGSE
-289 NDLLVLASKNDAKT
+289 NDLIVLASKKDAET
-303 EEDIIISIDRDTGDV
+303 NEDRIISIDRDTGDV
-318 SEIIDLK
+318 KELIDLK
-325 DLFTNY
+325 DLFSNY
-331 FNTLNIDE
+331 FNTLTISD
-339 DSDEALDW
+339 DSDEAFDW

-356 NDDSIIISSRE
+356 NEDSIIISSRE

-384 YMIGSKTFWQESGYN
+384 YMIGSKTFWQESGYDN
-399 DLVLEQIGDFSLNA
+399 LVLEQIGDFSLNA

-442 CSTRDYDYSNE
+442 CSTRNYDYSNE

-467 SYYDKYLVDEKS
+467 SYYDKYLVDENL
-479 GTFELVNRI
+479 GTFELVDRI

-503 DNIIVDSGSAFEA
+503 DNIIIDSGSAFEA

-522 NQLIQTVIGT
+522 HQLIQTAVGT

-537 YRVFKYDFNNYWFQ
+537 YRVFKYNFNNY

>member
-7 LYILL
+7 IILIC
-12 AVVVL
+12 AGII

-23 IFLFTNDSPQTVA
+23 IFLFTNDSPQTAA
-36 SSDDNNSID
+36 SSNDSNSID
-45 YIELAN
+45 YIELTD

-92 YGTNTTGVYMY
+92 YGTNTTAVYMY
-103 FKTDDECNVSYT
+103 FKTDDECNASYT
-115 ISAEGYDDFSKT
+115 ISADGYDDFSRT
-127 LNNSNNN
+127 LNNNSNS

-145 GIVPGTTNNII
+145 GFVPGTTNSIT
-156 VTLTDANEN
+156 VTLTDTKGN
-165 IIDTLNWSYDAPK
+165 IIDTLDWSYDAPE
-178 LLGSEDNVQ
+178 LLGSEDNIQ
-187 LEITTGSSS
+187 LEVTTGNSS

-242 RIIFDDDM
+242 RVIFDDDM
-250 MYYSISTSKIAGM
+250 IYYSISASKIAGM
-263 NRLGQV
+263 NKTGQV

-278 KLHHDYIWGGE
+278 KLHHDYIWGSE
-289 NDLLVLASKNDAKT
+289 NDLIVLASKKDAET
-303 EEDIIISIDRDTGDV
+303 NEDRIISIDRDTGDV
-318 SEIIDLK
+318 KELIDLK
-325 DLFTNY
+325 DLFSNY
-331 FNTLNIDE
+331 FNTLTISD
-339 DSDEALDW
+339 DSDEAFDW

-356 NDDSIIISSRE
+356 NEDSIIISSRE

-384 YMIGSKTFWQESGYN
+384 YMIGSKTFWQESGYDN
-399 DLVLEQIGDFSLNA
+399 LVLEQIGDFSLNA

-442 CSTRDYDYSNE
+442 CSTRNYDYSNE

-467 SYYDKYLVDEKS
+467 SYYDKYLVDENL
-479 GTFELVNRI
+479 GTFELVDRI

-503 DNIIVDSGSAFEA
+503 DNIIIDSGSAFEA

-522 NQLIQTVIGT
+522 HQLIQTAVGT

-537 YRVFKYDFNNYWFQ
+537 YRVFKYNFNNYWFQ

>member
-115 ISAEGYDDFSKT
+115 ISAEGYDDFLKT

-145 GIVPGTTNNII
+145 GIVPGTTNNIT

-187 LEITTGSSS
+187 LEVTTGNSS

>member
-7 LYILL
+7 IILIC
-12 AVVVL
+12 AGII

-23 IFLFTNDSPQTVA
+23 IFLFTNDSPQTAA
-36 SSDDNNSID
+36 SSNDSNSID
-45 YIELAN
+45 YIELTD

-92 YGTNTTGVYMY
+92 YGTNTTAVYMY
-103 FKTDDECNVSYT
+103 FKTDDECNASYT
-115 ISAEGYDDFSKT
+115 ISADGYDDFSRT
-127 LNNSNNN
+127 LNNNSNS

-145 GIVPGTTNNII
+145 GFVPGTTNSITA
-156 VTLTDANEN
+156 TLTDTKGN
-165 IIDTLNWSYDAPK
+165 IIDTLDWSYDAPE
-178 LLGSEDNVQ
+178 LLGSEDNIQ
-187 LEITTGSSS
+187 LEVTTGNSS

-242 RIIFDDDM
+242 RVIFDDDM
-250 MYYSISTSKIAGM
+250 MYYSISASKIAGM
-263 NRLGQV
+263 NKTGQV

-278 KLHHDYIWGGE
+278 KLHHDYIWGSE
-289 NDLLVLASKNDAKT
+289 NDLIVLASKKDAET
-303 EEDIIISIDRDTGDV
+303 NEDRIISIDRDTGDV
-318 SEIIDLK
+318 KELIDLK
-325 DLFTNY
+325 DLFSNY
-331 FNTLNIDE
+331 FNTLTISD
-339 DSDEALDW
+339 DSDEAFDW

-356 NDDSIIISSRE
+356 NEDSIIISSRE

-384 YMIGSKTFWQESGYN
+384 YMIGSKTFWQESGYDN
-399 DLVLEQIGDFSLNA
+399 LVLEQIGDFSLNA

-442 CSTRDYDYSNE
+442 CSTRNYDYSNE

-467 SYYDKYLVDEKS
+467 PYYDKYLVDENL
-479 GTFELVNRI
+479 GTFELVDRI

-503 DNIIVDSGSAFEA
+503 DNIIIDSGSAFEA

-522 NQLIQTVIGT
+522 HQLIQTVVGT
-532 GDTWW
+532 GDIWW